1 MHDSLSFITTF
12 ILVYSVEDRHNGKE
26 TNSVLYIPVGPDCP
40 LNRLYV
46 ERMRFRFSSGLA
58 PPDFE
63 KKPENEKEFTNRA
76 SSSDLSREGKIMMGF
91 VEEHNN
97 C

>member
-1 MHDSLSFITTF
+1 M
-12 ILVYSVEDRHNGKE
+12 LVYSVEDRHNGKE

-40 LNRLYV
+40 LNRLYI
-46 ERMRFRFSSGLA
+46 ERMLFRFLSGLA

-63 KKPENEKEFTNRA
+63 KKPEIEKKYINRA
-76 SSSDLSREGKIMMGF
+76 RLSDLSREGRKMMGF
-91 VEEHNN
+91 VEESNN